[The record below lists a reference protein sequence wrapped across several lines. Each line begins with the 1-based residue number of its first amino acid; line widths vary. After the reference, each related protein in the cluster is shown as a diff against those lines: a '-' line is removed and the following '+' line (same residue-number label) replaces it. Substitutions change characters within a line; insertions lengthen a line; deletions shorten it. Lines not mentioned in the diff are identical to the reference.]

1 MKKIFDKCIKF
12 IKANKIVVLLIVIV
26 LSGAILRFLGFPVR
40 YGFDI
45 DATRDAILTQYAAV
59 HNLWPMIGPLSA
71 LGSFNFGPWYYY
83 QLILFQHLAP
93 FAYAPWVYITLTSLV
108 VIVIMYGIGS
118 ELFNKEL
125 GLILA
130 LLTAVSPGQIIAGT
144 GLSNPDLVSLFA
156 ALSLWLFIRLL
167 KSKGSSGIALLLG
180 LAIGIGINCHYQM
193 VYFMLLPFLLFVF
206 CKKNRFKI
214 LLFSLFGIFL
224 SFLPL
229 IYFNLTHH
237 FQTVSGLMDYYI
249 YGKNRVY
256 VPNRWLSYLFDF
268 WPTFWGYVFGFPSF
282 VGLFLTGASML
293 VSLVLII
300 KRKVSLAYMAIFL
313 FFITCFVFLRFF
325 SGERTNYYL
334 LFLHPFL
341 ILFTGVL
348 IWQALKIRFGK
359 IILGIFLIVI
369 LIAGLKIDLIHTHS
383 IDSHVEFVNQERL
396 LMKYYPNK
404 NFSIFVCNGQYKNQ
418 AQGIVF
424 LMNNSGLLGK
434 DVKIGFKDIHC
445 KYPGDIV
452 QNKKL
457 DTIGAVDMT
466 SYSIAQLKSYGWT
479 LISPEYLYAS
489 LLGY

>member
-12 IKANKIVVLLIVIV
+12 IKANKIVILLIVIV
-26 LSGAILRFLGFPVR
+26 LFGAILRFLGFPVR

-45 DATRDAILTQYAAV
+45 DATRDAILTQYAVV

-93 FAYAPWVYITLTSLV
+93 FAYAPWIYITLTSLA

-118 ELFNKEL
+118 ELFNKEF

-167 KSKGSSGIALLLG
+167 KSKNSYWTAFLLG

-193 VYFMLLPFLLFVF
+193 VYFIFLPFLLFVF

-237 FQTVSGLMDYYI
+237 FQTVSGLVDYYI
-249 YGKNRVY
+249 YGKNKVY
-256 VPNRWLSYLFDF
+256 VPNRWLSYLLDF
-268 WPTFWGYVFGFPSF
+268 WPTFWGYVFGFPAL
-282 VGLFLTGASML
+282 VGGILAGASL
-293 VSLVLII
+293 LASLFLII

-313 FFITCFVFLRFF
+313 FFIACFVFLRFF

-348 IWQALKIRFGK
+348 IWQALKIRFWK
-359 IILGIFLIVI
+359 IILGIFLIVMV
-369 LIAGLKIDLIHTHS
+369 IAGLKIDLIHTHPV
-383 IDSHVEFVNQERL
+383 DSHVEFVNQERFL
-396 LMKYYPNK
+396 EKYYPNK
-404 NFSIFVCNGQYKNQ
+404 KFSIFACNGQYRNQ
-418 AQGIVF
+418 AQGMLF
-424 LMNNSGLLGK
+424 LMSNNNSLGK
-434 DVKIGFKDIHC
+434 DVKIGFKDTHC
-445 KYPGDIV
+445 KYPGDIA
-452 QNKKL
+452 QDKRL
-457 DTIGAVDMT
+457 DVIGAVDLS
-466 SYSIAQLKSYGWT
+466 SYSTKQLKDYGWR

-489 LLGY
+489 LVGL